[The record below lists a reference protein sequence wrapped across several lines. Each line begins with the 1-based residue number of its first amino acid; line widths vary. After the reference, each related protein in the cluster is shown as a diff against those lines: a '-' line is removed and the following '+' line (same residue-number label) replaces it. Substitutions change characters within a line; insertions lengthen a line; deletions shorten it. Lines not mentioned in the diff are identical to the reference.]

1 MKKVI
6 FIIALFFSFFLQ
18 AQEKYKYVIVPSQFS
33 FFKEADKYNLNSL
46 TKSFF
51 ETEGFIVFYDTDMPD
66 HLLNDRC
73 EMLYADVL
81 ENNKLFTT
89 NLNVNIKDCA
99 NKIIAE
105 SVIGTSRDKDF
116 QRAYTIALRNALTSL
131 RGKLNF
137 ANTYVKSQNKTQEIK
152 EAKNIIKS
160 EKYNNSDL
168 IVDNQTIKNDKKE
181 FDEKLTAIETASG
194 YKLLNSKGL
203 EIMVLGNTSV
213 DNVFFAYRDRIQGI
227 LIRKINDWYFDYYEK
242 GVLVSKK
249 IDIAF

>member
-18 AQEKYKYVIVPSQFS
+18 AQEKYKYVIVPNQFS

-51 ETEGFIVFYDTDMPD
+51 ETEGFIVFYDTDIPD

>member
-51 ETEGFIVFYDTDMPD
+51 ETEGFIVFYDTDIPD

-131 RGKLNF
+131 RGKLNLV
-137 ANTYVKSQNKTQEIK
+137 NTYVKSQNKIQEIK

-213 DNVFFAYRDRIQGI
+213 DNVFFAYRDRVQGI

-242 GVLVSKK
+242 GVLVSKR

>member
-51 ETEGFIVFYDTDMPD
+51 ETEGFIVFYDTDIPD

-181 FDEKLTAIETASG
+181 FNEKLTAIETASG

>member
-6 FIIALFFSFFLQ
+6 FSIALFFSFFLQ

-51 ETEGFIVFYDTDMPD
+51 ETEGFIVFYDTDIPD

-137 ANTYVKSQNKTQEIK
+137 VNTYVKSQNKTQEIK

>member
-51 ETEGFIVFYDTDMPD
+51 ETEGFIVFYDTDIPD

>member
-6 FIIALFFSFFLQ
+6 FIIALFFSFFLE

-51 ETEGFIVFYDTDMPD
+51 ETEGFIVFYDTDIPD

-213 DNVFFAYRDRIQGI
+213 DNVFFAYRDRVQGI